1 MAHSGS
7 APDNAKVSD
16 SSVPVWAPY
25 ALIALLTAAAL
36 DVTGRI
42 GQIGPA
48 RFTAYQLLALGMAAL
63 AVWLLLTRR
72 VAWPKAPVSVPVL
85 VFLGTAAFSLV
96 FATERLS
103 GIVQLASLGSSMVL
117 ALIVMVLVRTPRAG
131 ALAVGGLL
139 LVAGVLGVFALLEWA
154 DAFALQHPVF
164 YTPGYG
170 IRARVTFGDP
180 NIFASFLMAVLL
192 LAVPVLLKA
201 RMGRIARA
209 CGWVAS
215 AFALAGLTTTFSRG
229 GLGGL
234 IVGLTCIVLLVRA
247 SRKAKFAFVALV
259 LVAML
264 AVGMFVFDPG
274 WIADNVIGLSDDG
287 STMNRIYMAKG
298 ALDMW
303 LAHPFGVGIDNY
315 PVIYPQYQDPR
326 AEPGIIESH
335 TAYITVLAETG
346 FLGLLAFLWTL
357 WAFFARTARP
367 ASKAIDPTLHAL
379 AVGSFAAS
387 AGLCAQAFT
396 YSLEGSKFLWFAIG
410 LGGAAW
416 LMYAERESA
425 VT

>member
-7 APDNAKVSD
+7 TPDNAKVSD
-16 SSVPVWAPY
+16 SSVPQWAPY
-25 ALIALLTAAAL
+25 ALVALLAAAAL

-48 RFTAYQLLALGMAAL
+48 RFTAYQLLALGMAAF
-63 AVWLLLTRR
+63 VGWLLVTRR
-72 VAWPKAPVSVPVL
+72 VSWPKAPVSVPVL
-85 VFLGTAAFSLV
+85 VFLVTAVFSLA

-103 GIVQLASLGSSMVL
+103 GLVQLASLGSSMIL
-117 ALIVMVLVRTPRAG
+117 ALIVMVLVRSPRAG

-139 LVAGVLGVFALLEWA
+139 PVAGVLGVFALLEWA
-154 DAFALQHPVF
+154 DVFALQHPVF

-192 LAVPVLLKA
+192 LSVPVLLKA
-201 RMGRIARA
+201 RMNRIARSA
-209 CGWVAS
+209 GWIAA
-215 AFALAGLTTTFSRG
+215 AFALLGLTTTFSRG

-234 IVGLTCIVLLVRA
+234 LVGLACIVLLVRA
-247 SRKAKFAFVALV
+247 SRKAKIAFVALV
-259 LVAML
+259 LVALL

-298 ALDMW
+298 ALEMW
-303 LAHPFGVGIDNY
+303 LDHPFGVGIDNY
-315 PVIYPQYQDPR
+315 PVVYPQYQDPR
-326 AEPGIIESH
+326 AEAGIIESH
-335 TAYITVLAETG
+335 TAYITVLAEMG

-357 WAFFARTARP
+357 WAFFARTVAPARR
-367 ASKAIDPTLHAL
+367 AIDPTLHAL
-379 AVGSFAAS
+379 AVGSFAAA

>member
-7 APDNAKVSD
+7 TPDNAKVSD
-16 SSVPVWAPY
+16 SSVPQWAPY
-25 ALIALLTAAAL
+25 ALVALLAAAAL

-48 RFTAYQLLALGMAAL
+48 RFTAYQLLALGMAAF
-63 AVWLLLTRR
+63 VGWLLVTRR
-72 VAWPKAPVSVPVL
+72 VSWPKAPVSVPVL
-85 VFLGTAAFSLV
+85 VFLVTAVFSLA

-103 GIVQLASLGSSMVL
+103 GLVQLASLGSSMIL
-117 ALIVMVLVRTPRAG
+117 ALIVMVLVRSPRAG

-154 DAFALQHPVF
+154 DVFALQHPVF

-192 LAVPVLLKA
+192 LSVPVLLKA
-201 RMGRIARA
+201 RMNRIARSA
-209 CGWVAS
+209 GWIAA
-215 AFALAGLTTTFSRG
+215 AFALLGLTTTFSRG

-234 IVGLTCIVLLVRA
+234 LVGLACIVLLVRA
-247 SRKAKFAFVALV
+247 SRKAKIAFVALV
-259 LVAML
+259 LVALL

-298 ALDMW
+298 ALEMW
-303 LAHPFGVGIDNY
+303 LDHPFGVGIDNY
-315 PVIYPQYQDPR
+315 PVVYPQYQDPR
-326 AEPGIIESH
+326 AEAGIIESH
-335 TAYITVLAETG
+335 TAYITVLAEMG

-357 WAFFARTARP
+357 WAFFARTVAPARR
-367 ASKAIDPTLHAL
+367 AIDPTLHAL
-379 AVGSFAAS
+379 AVGSFAAA